1 MPEEIQEMS
10 QVTTIFILILKSY
23 TGRAL
28 CWQQPAASSNLLLLF
43 LPGST
48 VVTQL
53 PAGAVL
59 LLTEIT
65 TSVACE
71 H

>member
-48 VVTQL
+48 VVM